1 MPSEIKQQY
10 YDLLEVNK
18 EVNKGVLVY
27 IHMGMEILFLGFMIG
42 LYMEEM
48 IISGWRQTL
57 FSGVLMDGWGEV
69 GQSNK
74 ETPTMSSNWWC
85 LGDSMDSW
93 ESFYGLW
100 DSFEKNN

>member
-10 YDLLEVNK
+10 YDLL

-57 FSGVLMDGWGEV
+57 FSGVLMDG
-69 GQSNK
+69 
-74 ETPTMSSNWWC
+74 
-85 LGDSMDSW
+85 
-93 ESFYGLW
+93 
-100 DSFEKNN
+100 